1 MASGQVSDKAV
12 SQIHCRRLLDT
23 AAAVLKC
30 IAAAR
35 QVLVCLMAQKFQ
47 SSVISPAPTPRS
59 PSGVRRG
66 PS

>member
-1 MASGQVSDKAV
+1 MSDKAV
-12 SQIHCRRLLDT
+12 RQIHCRRLLDT

-30 IAAAR
+30 IAVAR
-35 QVLVCLMAQKFQ
+35 QVLMCLMAQKFQ